1 MKPVLIRVPFGW
13 RAYVGLFGLVW
24 LALCAT
30 FAVQAFR
37 GGSATGIVPLVMLV
51 FGEVLVVRTLTAR
64 ATASGSTLVVRN
76 VLSTRTLERAQV
88 DSVRVGKPSGNPLA
102 LGQVL
107 SVLDRSG
114 GIVTIDASTRTAFTD
129 RGKATLAE
137 QRDALEQWLRGRG

>member
-1 MKPVLIRVPFGW
+1 MNPVQIRVPLGW
-13 RAYVGLFGLVW
+13 RAYVAVFGLVW

-37 GGSATGIVPLVMLV
+37 AGDATGVVPVVMAV

-64 ATASGSTLVVRN
+64 ASASGGTLVVRN

-88 DSVRVGKPSGNPLA
+88 DSIRVGKPAGNPLA

-129 RGKATLAE
+129 RGRAALAVQRE
-137 QRDALEQWLRGRG
+137 QLETWVRGR